1 MLDAV
6 SLLVQTHA
14 AAAWVLPLVVVVA
27 ALDGLFPPVPS
38 EAVVVGLAA
47 IAVAAR
53 GPNLVLLLAAAGVGA
68 FLGDNL
74 TYAIGRR
81 GGYER
86 IAGAL
91 GPRFLDAA
99 RSAAGALVHRGA
111 PAILAARY
119 VPVGRVVVNLAA
131 GAAAFPRR
139 RFALLTGLGSLLWAA
154 YSVALGA
161 FAGRVIPGGPL
172 VAAAVGVVAGI
183 ALGALVD
190 RALRRRS
197 PLTTFTATRPAGA
210 R

>member
-1 MLDAV
+1 MSDALN
-6 SLLVQTHA
+6 LLVQTHA

-47 IAVAAR
+47 IAVAAH
-53 GPNLVLLLAAAGVGA
+53 GPNLALLAGAAAVGA
-68 FLGDNL
+68 FAGDNF
-74 TYAIGRR
+74 TYALGRR

-86 IAGAL
+86 LAGAL
-91 GPRFLDAA
+91 GPRVLAAA
-99 RSAAGALVHRGA
+99 RSAAVALAERGA
-111 PAILAARY
+111 PAIVAARY

-139 RFALLTGLGSLLWAA
+139 RFVLLTGFGSLLWAA

-161 FAGRVIPGGPL
+161 FAGRVVPGGPL
-172 VAAAVGVVAGI
+172 VAAVVGVAAGV

-190 RALRRRS
+190 RILRRRS
-197 PLTTFTATRPAGA
+197 GPPAATSTRPADT